1 MEARISSPRAT
12 SAYTHLQVQSRSP
25 LELVVMLYDG
35 AIRDMTAAKAAMNSK
50 DLVEKRRFM
59 SRALAI
65 VSELQSTLN
74 MTEGGEV
81 ATRLDSLYTYVTGR
95 LLEAN
100 MHGNPGALDDALQV
114 FVTVREAW
122 MQVASQPDPAAARNV
137 A

>member
-1 MEARISSPRAT
+1 MEARISKVRAT
-12 SAYTHLQVQSRSP
+12 SAYRQTQVQSRSP

-35 AIRDMTAAKAAMNSK
+35 AIRDMTAAKAAMARR
-50 DLVEKRRFM
+50 DLANKRQAM

-74 MTEGGEV
+74 MKEGGEV
-81 ATRLDSLYTYVTGR
+81 AQRLDSLYGYVNGR

-100 MHGNPGALDDALQV
+100 MHGHVGALEDAISV
-114 FVTVREAW
+114 FTTVREAW
-122 MQVASQPDPAAARNV
+122 AQIATAPAQVAAQDV